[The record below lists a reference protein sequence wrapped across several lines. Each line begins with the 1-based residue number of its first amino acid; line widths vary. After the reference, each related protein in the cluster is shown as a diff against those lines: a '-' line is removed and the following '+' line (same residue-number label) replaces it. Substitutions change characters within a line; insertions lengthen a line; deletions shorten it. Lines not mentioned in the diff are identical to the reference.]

1 MKKNIIRLFIIFIS
15 IVFMIQFSGCTT
27 VNKDFIN
34 GNISEEMN
42 SILITK
48 GGVRLVE
55 LDGKKRETS
64 MGNLMQE
71 RMEIFPIQ
79 PGYHSVGLIFSNSR
93 FDSVGIAYI
102 SYNFEKGKYY
112 FIEATFDYQRRTINY
127 EIKIP
132 AAERRGIEDFSL
144 EVLSIRGNKSPAP
157 PVLRPRGA
165 GY

>member
-1 MKKNIIRLFIIFIS
+1 MKKNIIRLSIIFIS

-34 GNISEEMN
+34 VGGNISEGTN
-42 SILITK
+42 SIVITK

-55 LDGKKRETS
+55 LGGKKRETS

-93 FDSVGIAYI
+93 FDSVDIAYI
-102 SYNFEKGKYY
+102 NYDFEQGKYY
-112 FIEATFDYQRRTINY
+112 SIEAVVDYRLRTMKY
-127 EIKIP
+127 EIKEETDGMI
-132 AAERRGIEDFSL
+132 IE
-144 EVLSIRGNKSPAP
+144 EVNKQ
-157 PVLRPRGA
+157 LKE
-165 GY
+165 